1 MNDVQ
6 LCATCFFFNVL
17 APTRSVSWRVVQEA
31 EAEHQQDDGS
41 PGDFTQQLQAAD
53 SFLLHGSESQHH
65 RGPDDEDEPGEN
77 SSGRKYCNLQ
87 KTFTF
92 VY

>member
-1 MNDVQ
+1 MQVVKAIC
-6 LCATCFFFNVL
+6 LGFSYVF

-53 SFLLHGSESQHH
+53 ASLLHGSES
-65 RGPDDEDEPGEN
+65 
-77 SSGRKYCNLQ
+77 
-87 KTFTF
+87 
-92 VY
+92 

>member
-1 MNDVQ
+1 MCFAQNNKTCTTCS
-6 LCATCFFFNVL
+6 CALYAIFFYVF

-53 SFLLHGSESQHH
+53 PSLLHGSES
-65 RGPDDEDEPGEN
+65 
-77 SSGRKYCNLQ
+77 
-87 KTFTF
+87 
-92 VY
+92 

>member
-1 MNDVQ
+1 MYDVQ
-6 LCATCFFFNVL
+6 LCAVCYFLNFFYVF

-53 SFLLHGSESQHH
+53 PSLLHGSES
-65 RGPDDEDEPGEN
+65 
-77 SSGRKYCNLQ
+77 
-87 KTFTF
+87 
-92 VY
+92 